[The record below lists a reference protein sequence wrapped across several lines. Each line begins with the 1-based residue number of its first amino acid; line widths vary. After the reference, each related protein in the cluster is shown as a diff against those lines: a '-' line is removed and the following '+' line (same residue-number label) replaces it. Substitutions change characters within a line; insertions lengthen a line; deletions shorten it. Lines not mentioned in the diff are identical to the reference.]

1 MNRSEFDKLDF
12 TGQVSYINEELIK
25 GSTLTKICKSINI
38 GRTTIRDR
46 FIKGGYSFNKEKN
59 QYLKTTN
66 DKNNSKVTHKNN
78 IVSNDNSKTIVEFN
92 SIKNDLLEL
101 IKNKDD
107 ILKII
112 DDYKKNINNRIID
125 VPELNIN
132 DIPPE
137 MQKNIN
143 TRSLKIYDPIYKL
156 FSKLCNKYS
165 SIKKQDL
172 ISLALLEFYNK
183 YKK

>member
-1 MNRSEFDKLDF
+1 M
-12 TGQVSYINEELIK
+12 
-25 GSTLTKICKSINI
+25 
-38 GRTTIRDR
+38 
-46 FIKGGYSFNKEKN
+46 
-59 QYLKTTN
+59 
-66 DKNNSKVTHKNN
+66 
-78 IVSNDNSKTIVEFN
+78 VSNDNSKTIVEFN